1 MRRVSGIFDLLF
13 FQPERITSSEKIQIS
28 LLFFAFP
35 AVDYVA
41 ALYQFPDNL
50 VEHFLIN
57 IKLSTIYKISGDN
70 KNRCSQIQ
78 LLACEALAEE
88 GKDSKGCL
96 LWRVKT

>member
-13 FQPERITSSEKIQIS
+13 FQPERITSLEKIQIS

-57 IKLSTIYKISGDN
+57 LKLSTIYKISGDN
-70 KNRCSQIQ
+70 KEKR
-78 LLACEALAEE
+78 E
-88 GKDSKGCL
+88 DSKGCL